1 MKKKTNSLK
10 DRLKKSYESKDKGS
24 GTRPSVMDWKK
35 VEGIK
40 FYKPKEGRNKI
51 NIVPYIIKTKNDPL
65 VKTNDA
71 KVGEQSYML
80 DAYIHSNI
88 GPSQAQVFCLREMF
102 GKPCPICE
110 QRQQY
115 YNEGK
120 KEEATALKA
129 KRICFYNVQD
139 LKNDFNEIQVWQV
152 SHFLFEKEL
161 IEEAFESG
169 EDNEPI
175 DFVDVDD
182 GKSIS
187 FRAAETD
194 SVINAKTVKF
204 LEYKSF
210 SFPEREDPLDD
221 SWVKK
226 AVSFDEL
233 MKYHTYEEAKNLLY
247 GEDDEDIDED
257 NKNEDEPVKTT
268 KNNKSK
274 KKEIVEEDDDDDED
288 DEDEDDEDEEEEDID
303 EEEEEEEDEE
313 DEEDEEEPEPE
324 PEPIKTTKK
333 NKKSSAN
340 KCPSG
345 HKFGKD
351 CDKFEDDCDECDI
364 WAECK
369 KENKLLSKKK
379 K

>member
-35 VEGIK
+35 IDGVK
-40 FYKPKEGRNKI
+40 FYKPKEGRNKL
-51 NIVPYIIKTKNDPL
+51 NIIPYIIKTKNDPL

-80 DAYIHSNI
+80 DAYIHNNI

-102 GKPCPICE
+102 GKPCSICE

-120 KEEATALKA
+120 KDEAAALKA

-139 LKNDFNEIQVWQV
+139 LKNDSNEIQVWQV

-161 IEEAFESG
+161 IEEAFASG

-175 DFVDVDD
+175 DFVDIDD
-182 GKSIS
+182 GKSVS

-194 SVINAKTVKF
+194 SVINGKTVKF
-204 LEYKSF
+204 LEFKSF
-210 SFPEREDPLDD
+210 NFPERDDPLDE
-221 SWVKK
+221 SWIKK

-247 GEDDEDIDED
+247 GEDEDEDED
-257 NKNEDEPVKTT
+257 KLIKKSKN
-268 KNNKSK
+268 K
-274 KKEIVEEDDDDDED
+274 KKEIVEDED
-288 DEDEDDEDEEEEDID
+288 DEEEEDID
-303 EEEEEEEDEE
+303 EDDDEE
-313 DEEDEEEPEPE
+313 DDDEDDKEIIEDDDEEEEEPEPVK
-324 PEPIKTTKK
+324 PQKK
-333 NKKSSAN
+333 NKKSSD

-351 CDKFEDDCDECDI
+351 CDKYEDDCDECDI
-364 WAECK
+364 WTNCK
-369 KENKLLSKKK
+369 KENKLQSKKK